1 MNLMYRFSDYV
12 ILFIV
17 YKNVAQ
23 LVQYGEAVGAY
34 FNNCEIIAQ
43 KVSSLHSARYLQQLL
58 PVLFAFVLRQ
68 IFN

>member
-43 KVSSLHSARYLQQLL
+43 KVSNLHSARYLQQLL

>member
-1 MNLMYRFSDYV
+1 MNLMYRFFDYV
-12 ILFIV
+12 IVFIV

-23 LVQYGEAVGAY
+23 LVQYREAVGAY
-34 FNNCEIIAQ
+34 FNNCEIIVQ
-43 KVSSLHSARYLQQLL
+43 KVSKLHSARYLQQLL

>member
-23 LVQYGEAVGAY
+23 LVQYREAVGAY
-34 FNNCEIIAQ
+34 FNNCEIIA
-43 KVSSLHSARYLQQLL
+43 
-58 PVLFAFVLRQ
+58 
-68 IFN
+68 